1 MCGARGCAC
10 SGTMECRGTFH
21 LVLLSHCIDANC
33 RRVRGDPYYELMDE
47 FLTAVKRRYG
57 NTVLLQ
63 FEGMAYE
70 NASRL
75 LNMYRWG
82 QDKCGDWKGLPLFL
96 GDSGQATAGVTS
108 DRQAVGQ
115 RITFASL
122 ICRLPRP

>member
-1 MCGARGCAC
+1 MDVWGSGLCIC
-10 SGTMECRGTFH
+10 SDMVECTAKCTWSCSLIALSLH
-21 LVLLSHCIDANC
+21 SILISHCIFAYR

-82 QDKCGDWKGLPLFL
+82 LEEVCGQEEVWGPE
-96 GDSGQATAGVTS
+96 GVS
-108 DRQAVGQ
+108 
-115 RITFASL
+115 
-122 ICRLPRP
+122 C

>member
-1 MCGARGCAC
+1 MR
-10 SGTMECRGTFH
+10 
-21 LVLLSHCIDANC
+21 LVLISHCIVAYN

-82 QDKCGDWKGLPLFL
+82 LGDVWGPGEGTGRGVWAGAGFL
-96 GDSGQATAGVTS
+96 LICSMPFCMGDSGQAAAGVTS
-108 DRQAVGQ
+108 DRQ
-115 RITFASL
+115 TWE
-122 ICRLPRP
+122 